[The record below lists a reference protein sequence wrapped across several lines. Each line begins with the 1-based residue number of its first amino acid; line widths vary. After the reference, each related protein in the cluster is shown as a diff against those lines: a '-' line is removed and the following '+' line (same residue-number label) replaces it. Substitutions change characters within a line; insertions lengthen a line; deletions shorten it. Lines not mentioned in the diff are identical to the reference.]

1 MGGTVAAAP
10 RCFIWTTYET
20 FPSGHF
26 LGPTPSAN
34 KLKKKKKNRPRLSAC
49 IFTQKAI
56 PGAIC

>member
-10 RCFIWTTYET
+10 RCFICTSYET
-20 FPSGHF
+20 FASGHF
-26 LGPTPSAN
+26 FGPTPSAN
-34 KLKKKKKNRPRLSAC
+34 KLKKKNGPRLSAC